1 MRTSGTL
8 RSMGFDLEATIKTVG
23 YIGLFA
29 IIFAETGLLIGF
41 FLPGDT
47 LLITS
52 GLLIQQDK
60 VGLELWILIPL
71 LIAAAILGDAVGYQ
85 IGKHTGPRL
94 FKREDSRLF
103 HKDHLERAQRFY
115 DKHGGKTIV
124 LARFLAFVRT
134 FAPTVAG
141 AAAMPYRK
149 FVTYNV
155 TGAVLWVPSM
165 TLLGYFFGK
174 TIPANLIDVFFAG
187 MIVVMVVASTGPALW
202 HLWRERRKAASKAA

>member
-1 MRTSGTL
+1 
-8 RSMGFDLEATIKTVG
+8 MGFDLEATIKTVG
-23 YIGLFA
+23 YVGLFL

-47 LLITS
+47 LLLTA

-115 DKHGGKTIV
+115 DRHGGKTIIM
-124 LARFLAFVRT
+124 ARFLAFVRT

-141 AAAMPYRK
+141 AASMPYAK
-149 FVTYNV
+149 FATYNIV
-155 TGAVLWVPSM
+155 GATLWVPSLTFM
-165 TLLGYFFGK
+165 GYFFGK
-174 TIPANLIDVFFAG
+174 AIPPDLIELFFVAMVG
-187 MIVVMVVASTGPALW
+187 VMVAASTAPALF
-202 HLWRERRKAASKAA
+202 HLWRERRKKAAAKAA

>member
-1 MRTSGTL
+1 M
-8 RSMGFDLEATIKTVG
+8 
-23 YIGLFA
+23 
-29 IIFAETGLLIGF
+29 
-41 FLPGDT
+41 
-47 LLITS
+47 
-52 GLLIQQDK
+52 LIQQDK

-85 IGKHTGPRL
+85 IGRHTGPRL

-103 HKDHLERAQRFY
+103 HRDHLERAQRFY

-124 LARFLAFVRT
+124 IARFLAFVRT

-149 FVTYNV
+149 FVTYNI
-155 TGAVLWVPSM
+155 TGAVLWVPSL

-174 TIPANLIDVFFAG
+174 AIPANLIDVFFAG
-187 MIVVMVVASTGPALW
+187 MIAIMVAASTGPALW
-202 HLWRERRKAASKAA
+202 HLWRERRKAAAKAA

>member
-1 MRTSGTL
+1 
-8 RSMGFDLEATIKTVG
+8 MGFDIEATIKTVG

-47 LLITS
+47 LLLTA

-60 VGLELWILIPL
+60 VGLELWILLPL
-71 LIAAAILGDAVGYQ
+71 LIAAAIIGDAVGYQ
-85 IGKHTGPRL
+85 IGRHTGPRL

-115 DKHGGKTIV
+115 DKHGGKTIII
-124 LARFLAFVRT
+124 ARFLAFVRT

-141 AAAMPYRK
+141 AASMPYSK
-149 FVTYNV
+149 FATYNII
-155 TGAVLWVPSM
+155 GAVLWVPSM
-165 TLLGYFFGK
+165 TLTGYFFGK
-174 TIPANLIDVFFAG
+174 AIPPDSIELFFIG
-187 MIVVMVVASTGPALW
+187 LVGLMVAASTGPALW
-202 HLWRERRKAASKAA
+202 HFWRERRKAAAKAA